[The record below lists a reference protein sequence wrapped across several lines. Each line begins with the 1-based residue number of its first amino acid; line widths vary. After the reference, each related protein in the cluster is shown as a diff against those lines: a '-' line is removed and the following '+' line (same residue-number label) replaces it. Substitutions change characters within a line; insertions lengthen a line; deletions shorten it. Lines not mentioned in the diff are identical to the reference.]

1 MCPERRPPTPAC
13 SFPVSRLLAG
23 VQACAPPHGA
33 CCDTPGG
40 PGHASSGK
48 GTAPASP
55 APSCFFPVPP
65 RGSGSCRHA
74 GGRLFTP
81 LLRFSLS
88 RACGE
93 PAQLPAKGPA
103 GRSAWPLWDTCPTL
117 HNPYNGKGTLIP
129 NPQAPRVTPSSGP
142 PSPGSRARPLEPEPG
157 LRGVALSVRSH
168 TSLSV
173 RDRAASLPRVL

>member
-1 MCPERRPPTPAC
+1 MCIPP
-13 SFPVSRLLAG
+13 R
-23 VQACAPPHGA
+23 GA

-55 APSCFFPVPP
+55 APSCFFPAPP

-157 LRGVALSVRSH
+157 LRGVALSVRSR
-168 TSLSV
+168 TSPSV
-173 RDRAASLPRVL
+173 RDRAASLPRVLQRCHERTCGNSDSAMPV